1 MSFGIEVLRQQRE
14 THTQPVRR
22 TSFRGLGIQ
31 MLKTI
36 GCSHTPLNTHSI
48 CRRLVFCWLC
58 AMALAGCD
66 ALESPE
72 DSKAKSDL
80 VGSWYLEYKDSS
92 ERPIKS
98 VVTLTED
105 GQFTSRERIG
115 DETTE
120 SRSSGP
126 WFVTAGLLK
135 FQTVEIDGKKLGR
148 NGMLFATCKLEEMTS
163 RDFVCTQVS
172 GGTFTFRRVQS
183 DFALF

>member
-1 MSFGIEVLRQQRE
+1 MP
-14 THTQPVRR
+14 TQA
-22 TSFRGLGIQ
+22 
-31 MLKTI
+31 KTVYHRI
-36 GCSHTPLNTHSI
+36 VYCL
-48 CRRLVFCWLC
+48 LC
-58 AMALAGCD
+58 TLALAACD

-72 DSKAKSDL
+72 DTKAKSDL
-80 VGSWYLEYKDSS
+80 VGSWYLEYKDPS

-98 VVTLTED
+98 VVTLTKD

-148 NGMLFATCKLEEMTS
+148 NDMLFATCKLGEMTS

-172 GGTFTFRRVQS
+172 GDKFTFRRVQS

>member
-1 MSFGIEVLRQQRE
+1 MSFGMAVLRQQRE
-14 THTQPVRR
+14 THTQPVRQ
-22 TSFRGLGIQ
+22 TSSRGQGIQ

-36 GCSHTPLNTHSI
+36 GRSHMPLNSDSI
-48 CRRLVFCWLC
+48 RRLAFCWLC

-80 VGSWYLEYKDSS
+80 VGSWYLEYKDPS

-148 NGMLFATCKLEEMTS
+148 NDMLFATCKLAEMTS

-172 GGTFTFRRVQS
+172 GGRFTFRRVQS